1 MNLRKRIF
9 LVLVSLLV
17 VLGIAAC
24 TSAAD
29 TVKIAFGSDD
39 YTVKE
44 GQTIS
49 LDINITTGSNY
60 DAKQVQKE
68 LVYSS
73 SDETVAKFVNGQLIG
88 VGIGETEIK
97 VEWSQKAIVFDK
109 AYVTVLSSALPEIVF
124 EDYSPNMLKG
134 ATQTIGYKF
143 NPVYTDAQVR
153 WESANPEVAV
163 VDENGQVTA
172 VAVGEATIIAY
183 ATDGV
188 DEKAFIAKISVSE
201 SDFAI
206 EYVLNGG
213 VNSEANPAGYNTLN
227 TPLELQAPT
236 KLGYD
241 FLGWFADE
249 ALTEEAGKIAE
260 GSTGD
265 VKVYAKWE
273 IVNYNINYDLDGGAN
288 AEGNPATYTVDD
300 EIVLA
305 EPTKENHSFL
315 GWVDAE
321 GNAVTKIAKGSV
333 GDVQVKATWKLD
345 VFNINYDLNGG
356 SFVTG
361 YPYASHAELV
371 ADFVVDFN
379 KHSGKTVAADGSDF
393 FARSYMGNG
402 SSAGYNFLVS
412 SEYGAKW
419 SWLLQLINDGR
430 IARGAAALAST
441 DGQAEARGE
450 VHTFLN
456 LTGTAN
462 TAGYGTD
469 RTGLTFDAY
478 ASKYLPSDPSVP
490 AVVYQYAVGVE
501 TLLPLAQKADHEF
514 IGWSVAK
521 EETITTSAN
530 SNFWGN
536 YADHI
541 FLFKAANDAKAK
553 FSFRAYIARQE
564 DGSYVVTKI
573 QQSGEVS
580 AVEGDYTLC
589 ISDSYGKY
597 AETKAFRESIK
608 VGDIVSFDGDP
619 STGNTTISLVQIYDK
634 IAADQIGDLNFKAL
648 FAELRDD
655 YELSYELD
663 GGKLSD
669 GAPKQYLCSTGLKLE
684 MTASKL
690 GYKFLGWSLSKGG
703 EIIEEIPAGTRDPQ
717 TLYANY
723 EAETYKIEYDTN
735 GGTFSVDSVAYI
747 YDNYEALVADFIAD
761 YSAKYGLTG
770 VTAANFNSKSAN
782 FGLVAFWKDAE
793 LAAKWSWLQEFIL
806 SYNEN
811 YSGLSYMKNAS
822 SAANYNKYW
831 RANLAAFLQ
840 QGKVTSPLSM
850 DFTGLD
856 TEAWWAENVP
866 TKVVTVAANPKY
878 EYTVEELPFVLE
890 VPMRDGVE
898 FVGWCFN
905 NKYRDEFLSLPAG
918 TVGDIKLYAK
928 WSDTEEVYETFAI
941 NYELDF
947 GRFEG
952 EYVNSY
958 VETIGVSSLPTPV
971 KVGYTFLG
979 WTLAA
984 DSSEYV
990 TSIGTEVVGDVTLYA
1005 QWAEKE
1011 SSMPKVIKVGAEE
1024 EYKTLA
1030 EAIAAASKGDTIV
1043 LAAGEYAGATI
1054 DKSLTIKGPNAGV
1067 NPNTATRGDEAI
1079 LSGVLKIS
1087 ADNVTIDGIA
1097 LTGAGKLKAD
1107 TTQNISNLT
1116 FVNIY
1121 VYDSTVNVGNVS
1133 TVAPFELNVDG
1144 SNFVSDVLIANSKIT
1159 TSNIKDDRPMVIY
1172 ATNIKNLTM
1181 DNNVFVGRRVNY
1193 NDAVKLGNGASV
1205 GVTGNLII
1213 TNNYFEN
1220 YAQYLIW
1227 LQKYGA
1233 VNVLVENNTF
1243 LNNGQTAGSHCAIRF
1258 QAYTGA
1264 ATDEVNCEMYYNTV
1278 DNSYLLLKV
1287 DAAPESAKFVCN
1299 YNTVQNS
1306 KDTLIVKN
1314 ATKATVTCD
1323 SNYWAFESVTDAMFN
1338 GATHTNDLTN
1348 AESIPSK
1355 EEAWLEGKL
1364 IVGAD
1369 AAYKTIAEALAA
1381 AKEGDEIYLT
1391 AGTYD
1396 EAVTITVAN
1405 LTIYGPNH
1413 GVAGTA
1419 ERAAEAVLAQPLT
1432 VEAAGF
1438 TVDGVQFGAGCNVVV
1453 KANDATIT
1461 NVHSVSTKFAKAGG
1475 TNRTAVVTTSGKV
1488 SNFELSN
1495 SFFNTGTATYLKG
1508 VFANDEAVTNAL
1520 FKNNFFTHEGT
1531 DNSTLAD
1538 CIAMYN
1544 SAGVIEFIGNTFEWV
1559 TDDWCIMLGSTGCAA
1574 DVINVIDNN
1583 FIGKTVDGTEL
1594 YTCGI
1599 MLRCAPA
1606 GSKVNVIHN
1615 YFGTL
1620 SGTIISGR
1628 NSKAGAE
1635 YNIKYNVFENMT
1647 YRQDSSN
1654 IGSAAFNYEGNYYGK
1669 PVHSSATYCT
1679 DYGKVT
1685 DKATCDELYAAW
1697 KVVQEIGTP
1706 EVYSSLSYELNG
1718 GTIEAGYDV
1727 KYLEGQKVALYA
1739 AAKEGYKFLGWSL
1752 DAEGTK
1758 VYKEIQKDWTGDIKL
1773 YAQYAEIFDIEYDLD
1788 GGAAEGLVTS
1798 AVDGTKVDLPAAEKY
1813 GNIFLG
1819 WTLEKGS
1826 EDYIKSIVVTADTK
1840 LYANWLEATF
1850 FYVDYELNGGSILY
1864 ASRDALIAD
1873 WLVDYNLVLGKNY
1886 ASTADIATGN
1896 FADIDY
1902 HTFLDAKVELNN
1914 GQTPREKWLWLAEYL
1929 YELSVRD
1936 VASNNCNVLGLR
1948 ALINQTT
1955 YSGDAIYGISYAF
1968 RAFLLG
1974 RTIRPGSSYT
1984 SVDHSVYEN
1993 ANGFWAKLSAAEP
2006 KHYGY
2011 YEETVL
2017 PAANLE
2023 NYKFAGWYKDAEFTG
2038 EPVTKVS
2045 HADDGL
2051 KLYAKFVEATPVTS
2065 VTIDNKFAEMKRFET
2080 YQLTWTVNPSDAS
2093 IQQVAFAS
2101 SNPEVATIDDK
2112 GLITAVADGKTTI
2125 TITSKSASGAKDSFE
2140 LVVYSPDHFEIAY
2153 ETESYVAIDGTVN
2166 LLAEYIKRDGSK
2178 EALTWTAQTPEIA
2191 TVDANGKVTG
2201 INAGVA
2207 TIRVAVASNAEVY
2220 QDFIVTVLEA
2230 EISEAVQHA
2239 IDAHESNVFT
2249 RYDLGIGAGSAPAYY
2264 ADIFGSISKILY
2276 NQPLVID
2283 EQYKAAGDATGN
2295 YYVNEGIEFVTVHY
2309 TGNMAPGSTAKAN
2322 ANYFV
2327 QATSGVSIHYVTG
2340 NDGVYSCLSHDKGA
2354 WHAGDSGAYNTVG
2367 AFKWMATGV
2376 KYDDCD
2382 LLEVEFTASDDFF
2395 YEINGKKTTIPLPKT
2410 YNHKER
2416 NTDHIYNADGTISAQ
2431 PDYNN
2436 WGQTF
2441 ANRTPE
2447 SFFNDQDFPI
2457 TVKDGEYYMG
2467 TTWWSYGQV
2476 YEGRICGSGGNR
2488 NSIGIESAVNPESD
2502 LWLTWQMTAQL
2513 VAKLCV
2519 DYNLGLERIKG
2530 HHFFDGKDC
2539 PQPLLEN
2546 DLEIWW
2552 EFIELVRYEKALLT
2566 TLKDAAF
2573 KLTVD
2578 EDCASFVGENGRIE
2592 SQPEFA
2598 KVIEYTVEVTVG
2610 DKVETIT
2617 LASSVNGIYSK

>member
-73 SDETVAKFVNGQLIG
+73 SDETVAKFINGQLIG

-288 AEGNPATYTVDD
+288 AEGNPATYTVED
-300 EIVLA
+300 EIVLG

-321 GNAVTKIAKGSV
+321 GNTVTKIAKGSV
-333 GDVQVKATWKLD
+333 GDVAVKATWKLD
-345 VFNINYDLNGG
+345 VFNISYDLDGG

-379 KHSGKTVAADGSDF
+379 KHSGKTVAANGSDF
-393 FARSYMGNG
+393 FARSWMADG
-402 SSAGYNFLVS
+402 SSAGYNFLTS
-412 SEYGAKW
+412 AEYGAKW
-419 SWLLQLINDGR
+419 SWLLKLINDGR
-430 IARGAAALAST
+430 VARGAAELQST

-469 RTGLTFDAY
+469 RSGLTFEEY
-478 ASKYLPSDPSVP
+478 AAKYLPCDPSVP

-514 IGWSVAK
+514 LGWYNQTGEK
-521 EETITTSAN
+521 IEKIT
-530 SNFWGN
+530 
-536 YADHI
+536 AD
-541 FLFKAANDAKAK
+541 
-553 FSFRAYIARQE
+553 R
-564 DGSYVVTKI
+564 V
-573 QQSGEVS
+573 
-580 AVEGDYTLC
+580 GDLQL
-589 ISDSYGKY
+589 
-597 AETKAFRESIK
+597 KAF
-608 VGDIVSFDGDP
+608 
-619 STGNTTISLVQIYDK
+619 Y
-634 IAADQIGDLNFKAL
+634 
-648 FAELRDD
+648 AELRDD
-655 YELSYELD
+655 YELTYELD
-663 GGKLSD
+663 GATLSA
-669 GAPKQYLCSTGLKLE
+669 GAPNQYLCSTGLKLE
-684 MTASKL
+684 MTASKP
-690 GYKFLGWSLSKGG
+690 GYKFLGWSLTAGG
-703 EIIEEIPAGTRDPQ
+703 DIITEIAAGTRDAVK
-717 TLYANY
+717 LYANF

-878 EYTVEELPFVLE
+878 EYTVEELPFDIE

-898 FVGWCFN
+898 FVGWCFDDF
-905 NKYRDEFLSLPAG
+905 YRESFLSLPAG
-918 TVGDIKLYAK
+918 TIGNIKLYAK
-928 WSDTEEVYETFAI
+928 WSDTEEVFRTFAI

-971 KVGYTFLG
+971 KVGYTFAG

-1005 QWAEKE
+1005 QWTEKE

-1024 EYKTLA
+1024 EFKTLA

-1181 DNNVFVGRRVNY
+1181 DNNSFVGRRVNY

-1306 KDTLIVKN
+1306 EDTLIVKN

-1323 SNYWAFESVTDAMFN
+1323 SNYWAFESVTDAMFK
-1338 GATHTNDLTN
+1338 GATHTNDLTD

-1381 AKEGDEIYLT
+1381 AKAGDEIYLT

-1405 LTIYGPNH
+1405 ITIYGPNH

-1495 SFFNTGTATYLKG
+1495 SFFNTGASTYLKG

-1531 DNSTLAD
+1531 DNSTLSD

-1628 NSKAGAE
+1628 NSKVGAE

-1739 AAKEGYKFLGWSL
+1739 AAKEGFKFLGWSL

-1758 VYKEIQKDWTGDIKL
+1758 VYKEIQKDWTGNIKL

-2093 IQQVAFAS
+2093 IQQVAFTS

-2178 EALTWTAQTPEIA
+2178 EALTWTALTPEIA

-2201 INAGVA
+2201 VNAGVA
-2207 TIRVAVASNAEVY
+2207 TIRAAVASNAEVY

-2249 RYDLGIGAGSAPAYY
+2249 RYDLGIGSGSAPAYY

-2283 EQYKAAGDATGN
+2283 EQFKAAGDASGN

-2354 WHAGDSGAYNTVG
+2354 WHAGDSGAYSTVG
-2367 AFKWMATGV
+2367 AFKWMPTGV

-2382 LLEVEFTASDDFF
+2382 LLEVEFTASDDFY

-2513 VAKLCV
+2513 VAQLCV
-2519 DYNLGLERIKG
+2519 QYDLGLERIKG